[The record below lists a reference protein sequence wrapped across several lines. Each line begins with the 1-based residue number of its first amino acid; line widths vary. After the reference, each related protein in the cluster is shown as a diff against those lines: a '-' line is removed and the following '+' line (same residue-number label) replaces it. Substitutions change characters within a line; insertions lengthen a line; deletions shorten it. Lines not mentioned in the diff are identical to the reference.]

1 MSDPA
6 GLLCRACADGCRRQ
20 RWRCA
25 WWAWLIA
32 AAVVVHAAGGQA
44 LGQFQIRQIP
54 ERWPGPAPGAQHA
67 APQGEAPSEPTAPLA
82 LAPQHQPPQ
91 SQSPQSQPPHPAIA
105 RITVP
110 EKDGISFGSGTLID
124 ARGQFGL
131 IVTNWHVV
139 REAAGPITVEF
150 PEGHRSPAEVVRTDK
165 DWDLAALS
173 IVRPKAEPIPIS
185 PEAPQL
191 GEWLAIAGYGNG
203 DYRTAA
209 GFVRA
214 YNSPSMDLPQEF
226 IELSAEARHGDSG
239 GPILNQRG
247 ELCGVLFGSA
257 PGYTCGAFGGRVR
270 QFLATVIP
278 GGEPGSDTAVVAAI
292 GAPQNPAPP
301 AANQSDPAW
310 AARAEMGPPR
320 NYIPPL
326 PQTAALHRPPAPV
339 PYAAPPIS
347 PSDPGLLTP
356 AGESAALGSS
366 PASLDPKVAVDL
378 AASDDGKDGITRPTR
393 VHAPVPPRSG
403 VVVGSGAIATDAPPD
418 QLLAAVWRRFGGT
431 TLYDQTRSVLAILGI
446 LAVASQ
452 LWRFSNRRE
461 AEG

>member
-1 MSDPA
+1 MSDST
-6 GLLCRACADGCRRQ
+6 GLHCRACADGCRRQ

-25 WWAWLIA
+25 WWSWLTA

-54 ERWPGPAPGAQHA
+54 EQWRDPVAASAAPSTAGEPAAGAAEPHAPPAQPA
-67 APQGEAPSEPTAPLA
+67 APQ
-82 LAPQHQPPQ
+82 
-91 SQSPQSQPPHPAIA
+91 QPPHPAIA

-110 EKDGISFGSGTLID
+110 EKDGVSFGSGTLID

-131 IVTNWHVV
+131 VVTNWHVV
-139 REAAGPITVEF
+139 RDAAGPITVEF

-173 IVRPKAEPIPIS
+173 IVRPKAEPVPIS

-214 YNSPSMDLPQEF
+214 YNSPSMDLPPEF

-257 PGYTCGAFGGRVR
+257 PGYTCGAYGGRVR

-278 GGEPGSDTAVVAAI
+278 GGEPGSDTAAVAAI
-292 GAPQNPAPP
+292 GPPQNGAPP
-301 AANQSDPAW
+301 AASPSDPAW

-320 NYIPPL
+320 NYIPPQ
-326 PQTAALHRPPAPV
+326 PQTTALHRPPASAAYV
-339 PYAAPPIS
+339 APPGS
-347 PSDPGLLTP
+347 LSDPGQLTP
-356 AGESAALGSS
+356 AGQTSAPGSA
-366 PASLDPKVAVDL
+366 PASPKVAVDL
-378 AASDDGKDGITRPTR
+378 PGGDLLEDGITRPTR

-446 LAVASQ
+446 LAVAAQ
-452 LWRFSNRRE
+452 LWRFGNRRE
-461 AEG
+461 TEG